1 MNNMFFFDRV
11 FPLRSRPR
19 VPDTV
24 YLPHPRGRVPSIHG
38 VVLLISTIALTM
50 PSAALATSWETSSM
64 RAPGGGLIRIGMTH
78 QEVLNELGQPKRTQN
93 STSNAAASGKSGKK
107 GGSLTYRG
115 DDGLYTITFSGE
127 RVVRIVVTP
136 KRD

>member
-1 MNNMFFFDRV
+1 MKRMLFSDRL
-11 FPLRSRPR
+11 FPLRSRPH
-19 VPDTV
+19 VPDAV
-24 YLPHPRGRVPSIHG
+24 YLARPRGRISPSHA
-38 VVLLISTIALTM
+38 VVILIAAFALAMT
-50 PSAALATSWETSSM
+50 SAAFATSWETSSM

-78 QEVLNELGQPKRTQN
+78 QEVLKELGQPKRAQN